1 MSLPSKPQQIAAVA
15 KFLDSDKTE
24 GKSLDEVAKAIV
36 EGFHEA
42 LLKDL
47 KKPAQPLRLGMLF
60 KHVDGKVR
68 RVAWTDGVQVWLVTD
83 NASYG
88 WLGPLSVDSWQYAEE
103 YRPKRRA
110 EVDGKV
116 KLVEMPDEDI
126 DEAWSNPHWKVGD
139 KVSQH
144 QREHMYQV
152 IATAPTCVLMAS
164 METGQLISD
173 SNANLEKHYRRESK
187 VDSEW

>member
-1 MSLPSKPQQIAAVA
+1 MALPSKLQQIAAVA

-24 GKSLDEVAKAIV
+24 GESLEDVAKAIV

-68 RVAWTDGVQVWLVTD
+68 RVVWTDGVQVWLVTD

-88 WLGPLSVDSWQYAEE
+88 WLGRLSDESWQYAEE

-116 KLVEMPDEDI
+116 KLVEMSDEDI
-126 DEAWSNPHWKVGD
+126 GEAWSNPHWKVGD
-139 KVSQH
+139 RFSQH
-144 QREHMYQV
+144 QREFVYEV
-152 IATAPTCVLMAS
+152 IAVAPTCVLMVS
-164 METGQLISD
+164 LNTGNLISD
-173 SNANLEKHYRRESK
+173 SNANLEKHYRLEAQ
-187 VDSEW
+187 W